1 MRSQYSAS
9 LQKQLSYICQ
19 LYEPIVWTVRIFKF
33 QATYYD
39 NIATGTCLQRLLLV
53 LDLLLLQLFLLCAHL
68 LLELRDLVVEVVDE
82 LLVLLLQRRVLLV
95 DVGRHCLYDVAVLAD
110 QVRLQ
115 VID

>member
-1 MRSQYSAS
+1 M
-9 LQKQLSYICQ
+9 
-19 LYEPIVWTVRIFKF
+19 
-33 QATYYD
+33 
-39 NIATGTCLQRLLLV
+39 QRLLLV

-95 DVGRHCLYDVAVLAD
+95 DVGRHCLDDVAVLAD

-115 VID
+115 VINQQMISH